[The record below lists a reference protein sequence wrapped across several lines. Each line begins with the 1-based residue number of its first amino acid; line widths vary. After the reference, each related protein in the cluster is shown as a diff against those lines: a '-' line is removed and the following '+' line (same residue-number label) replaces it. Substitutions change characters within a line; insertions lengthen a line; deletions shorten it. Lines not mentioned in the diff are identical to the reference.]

1 MMNQQGET
9 HRCAPYWHMDCLGT
23 VAILALAFNRRQ
35 RKRLSGRYGITV
47 DADSADPVTI
57 YCDLHEAC
65 HCHQP
70 LVKAIGK
77 ELDSRFGE
85 VMRKV
90 SSADLETIGRMET
103 PFPLPMLW
111 ATLSDSR
118 EEVRLEGRRRLHEML
133 LQAFRLSRTVREKQ
147 EDSADLTR
155 ALSQE
160 NAGLKA
166 RIGDLERELKHAHRT
181 LETARP
187 ARVAATRPAL
197 PEAAV
202 SPGIVARLE
211 REVRKLTHELNRERE
226 RTAWLETELYALQ
239 SREGGQ
245 STPGF
250 GTAAVAEATGA
261 TLIEGFEIQP
271 FGASARRNTIVC
283 KGDMLCPDRDG
294 CTRDCPLKDLTVAI
308 LGGSE
313 GALPA
318 YLGMVGELGGE
329 CLYHNGCLRQGA
341 DRLKRIIGQAD
352 IVVCITSVNSHA
364 AVQFAKA
371 MCKRSGKRLLV
382 TRESG
387 VHSLKEMLRQS
398 AN

>member
-85 VMRKV
+85 VVRKV
-90 SSADLETIGRMET
+90 SSADLETIGRMEA
-103 PFPLPMLW
+103 PFPLPLLW

-118 EEVRLEGRRRLHEML
+118 EEVRLEGRRRLHELL

-147 EDSADLTR
+147 EDSADVTR
-155 ALSQE
+155 VLSQE

-166 RIGDLERELKHAHRT
+166 RIGDLERELRHAHRT

-187 ARVAATRPAL
+187 ARAAATRPAL

-211 REVRKLTHELNRERE
+211 REVRKLTHELSGGASGRRGSKASCGPS
-226 RTAWLETELYALQ
+226 RAGKAGSRPRASGRQPVPRRLEQLSSKDSKSSPLGLQ
-239 SREGGQ
+239 PAAIPSSARGTCCVPTGMAA
-245 STPGF
+245 P
-250 GTAAVAEATGA
+250 GTA
-261 TLIEGFEIQP
+261 L
-271 FGASARRNTIVC
+271 
-283 KGDMLCPDRDG
+283 
-294 CTRDCPLKDLTVAI
+294 
-308 LGGSE
+308 
-313 GALPA
+313 
-318 YLGMVGELGGE
+318 
-329 CLYHNGCLRQGA
+329 
-341 DRLKRIIGQAD
+341 
-352 IVVCITSVNSHA
+352 
-364 AVQFAKA
+364 
-371 MCKRSGKRLLV
+371 
-382 TRESG
+382 
-387 VHSLKEMLRQS
+387 
-398 AN
+398 

>member
-1 MMNQQGET
+1 
-9 HRCAPYWHMDCLGT
+9 MDCLGT
-23 VAILALAFNRRQ
+23 VAILALAFNKRQ
-35 RKRLSGRYGITV
+35 RKRLSGRYGITQ
-47 DADSADPVTI
+47 DADSADAVTI

-70 LVKAIGK
+70 LVRAIGK
-77 ELDSRFGE
+77 ELDARFGE
-85 VMRKV
+85 VMRQV
-90 SSADLETIGRMET
+90 SSTDLETISRMES

-111 ATLSDSR
+111 ATLSDHR
-118 EEVRLEGRRRLHEML
+118 EEVRLEGRRRLHDLL
-133 LQAFRLSRTVREKQ
+133 LQAFRLMRTIRDKQ
-147 EDSADLTR
+147 EDSADLMR

-166 RIGDLERELKHAHRT
+166 RIGDLERELKRAHRT
-181 LETARP
+181 LEAARP
-187 ARVAATRPAL
+187 ARVAAPRPAL
-197 PEAAV
+197 PETSV

-211 REVRKLTHELNRERE
+211 REVRKLTHELSKERQ
-226 RTAWLETELYALQ
+226 RTAWLESELWALQ
-239 SREGGQ
+239 NRETRSSGPPIETVGA
-245 STPGF
+245 PEGR
-250 GTAAVAEATGA
+250 GAA
-261 TLIEGFEIQP
+261 LLEGFELGP
-271 FGASARRNTIVC
+271 DGASARRNTIVC
-283 KGDMLCPDRDG
+283 KGDMLCPDRDA

-318 YLGMVGELGGE
+318 YRCMVGELGGE

-341 DRLKRIIGQAD
+341 GRLKRIIGQAD
-352 IVVCITSVNSHA
+352 IVICITSVNSHA

-387 VHSLKEMLRQS
+387 IQSLREILRQS